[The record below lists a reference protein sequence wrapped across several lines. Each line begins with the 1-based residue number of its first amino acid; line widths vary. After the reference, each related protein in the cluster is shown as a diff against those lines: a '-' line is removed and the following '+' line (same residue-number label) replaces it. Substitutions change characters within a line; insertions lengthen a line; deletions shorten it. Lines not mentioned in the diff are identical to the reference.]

1 MKNND
6 ELMLSAKDAL
16 TGKWGIAVLAYI
28 IVILINIPVQIAAEY
43 SQFAIVISL
52 ILGGPIAFGTAIF
65 HLKLS
70 RGQEAKIDD
79 IFEGFGDFA
88 SAIETYLIMVL
99 IIIFSTFL
107 FIIPGIIAAISY
119 SMTFYIMAEDSSI
132 KGLDALNKSKELMY
146 GHKMQ
151 YAEIVLRIIVL
162 ALLCLL
168 TLGIGFLFLVPY
180 IKVLNAK
187 FYDEIK

>member
-1 MKNND
+1 MKTND
-6 ELMLSAKDAL
+6 ELMISAKDAL
-16 TGKWGIAVLAYI
+16 TGKWGIAILAYI
-28 IVILINIPVQIAAEY
+28 IVILINIPIQIAAEY
-43 SQFAIVISL
+43 SQFAIIISL
-52 ILGGPIAFGTAIF
+52 ILGGPIALGTAIF

-70 RGQEAKIDD
+70 RNQEAKIDD
-79 IFEGFGDFA
+79 IFEGFGNVA
-88 SAIETYLIMVL
+88 AAIETYLIMVL

-119 SMTFYIMAEDSSI
+119 SMTFYIMAEDSTI
-132 KGLDALNKSKELMY
+132 KGLDALNKSKALMD

-151 YAEIVLRIIVL
+151 FAEIVLRIILL
-162 ALLCLL
+162 AFLCLL

-180 IKVLNAK
+180 IKVLTAK